1 MLRAVLSYPMH
12 PEHGVV
18 TIPFPIPEEEK
29 VYLVPAKGSRYQSYD
44 TMQKLQGI
52 FELYG
57 FFRCHQS
64 FLVRLDAIQGVYLD
78 ETRNCHKILL
88 FGSEEQIPLS
98 RGKYPE
104 LREQL
109 SGRGLTII

>member
-1 MLRAVLSYPMH
+1 
-12 PEHGVV
+12 
-18 TIPFPIPEEEK
+18 
-29 VYLVPAKGSRYQSYD
+29 
-44 TMQKLQGI
+44 MQKLQGI

-78 ETRNCHKILL
+78 ETRKCHKILL
-88 FGSEEQIPLS
+88 FGTEEQIPLS

-104 LREQL
+104 LRERL
-109 SGRGLTII
+109 AGHGLTII